1 LLQKYSGPYVIKRV
15 LDSDRFVITDLPGAT
30 RSQKPYEGVISVEK
44 MKPYDMA
51 AGSDVESSSSSDGRE

>member
-30 RSQKPYEGVISVEK
+30 RSLKPYEGVISVEK

-51 AGSDVESSSSSDGRE
+51 DVSDVESSSSSDGRE